1 VHALV
6 EKRAPAEGG
15 GAYGVYGGRARV
27 LGLALRHDRGEDVA
41 AEARAVLAGLER
53 QTVPRKDL
61 DLDAF
66 RDFRERHRLRSAL
79 IDAYHDALDPI
90 GLDER
95 WGYWTAEEFRRQALL
110 VGMAAKAL
118 AGEPLSVPPGLTGS
132 VPALEGI
139 PAVRWPSVL
148 AAALHSEDQRDDFG
162 VTGLGALPTGDSLVD
177 VAGWPGP
184 RAIGRL
190 TRLDM
195 DDPAHR
201 PRLEEAV
208 RTLDAALAADP
219 ATVQPALD
227 AFLAELDAHG
237 HGSRYY
243 NMKQARNEGVRVLAR
258 RGRPDLAARVLEGAF
273 PLHKQDW
280 ACPNRAGILHVIEG
294 RLRAEAGDRAGAEAA
309 FARALEEADTFLAA
323 VDGVS
328 PRRAPA
334 GGRDAR

>member
-1 VHALV
+1 
-6 EKRAPAEGG
+6 
-15 GAYGVYGGRARV
+15 
-27 LGLALRHDRGEDVA
+27 
-41 AEARAVLAGLER
+41 
-53 QTVPRKDL
+53 
-61 DLDAF
+61 
-66 RDFRERHRLRSAL
+66 
-79 IDAYHDALDPI
+79 
-90 GLDER
+90 
-95 WGYWTAEEFRRQALL
+95 
-110 VGMAAKAL
+110 
-118 AGEPLSVPPGLTGS
+118 
-132 VPALEGI
+132 
-139 PAVRWPSVL
+139 
-148 AAALHSEDQRDDFG
+148 
-162 VTGLGALPTGDSLVD
+162 
-177 VAGWPGP
+177 
-184 RAIGRL
+184 
-190 TRLDM
+190 M

-243 NMKQARNEGVRVLAR
+243 NMKQARNEGVRVLTR